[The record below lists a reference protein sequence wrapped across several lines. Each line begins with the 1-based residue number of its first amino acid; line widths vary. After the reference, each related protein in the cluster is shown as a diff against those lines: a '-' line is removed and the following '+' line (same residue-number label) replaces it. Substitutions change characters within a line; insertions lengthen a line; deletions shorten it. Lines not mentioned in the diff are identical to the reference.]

1 MKQKEIDM
9 AKTIVRNF
17 VELNKSHY
25 SKDHIFQFDDLREII
40 QESIDALK
48 NSRQISK
55 ESEGLDFYSII
66 ADDILREELSILQSD
81 KDLEK
86 NIICDKDHKTW
97 LLNTGQP
104 IDPDRQKIDYKYWN
118 RYRQFIANQKQ
129 VNMEDFD
136 GEIRQIVSNLRDPLD
151 RNKEGWL
158 NRGMV
163 VGSVQSGKTM
173 NYAGVVAQAFD
184 SGYQFV
190 VVLGGAGRKLRAQ
203 TQARIDEGV
212 LGVDTSTANKGW
224 IGAGKLDIRDRDGKK
239 IRYQAINSLTTSYD
253 GGLSGKDGDFSTKSK
268 NIKNYNVEWNKD
280 TPPHLFVMKKNKAIL
295 ENFLEWIEQMQ
306 RDSKDTKAKLSMLI
320 IDDECDYASIDTN
333 KADEIEDILDDDYEA
348 SAINQCIV
356 NILKKFKWRSY
367 LGYTATPYGNIF
379 QRRDI
384 NEIDE
389 SLFPRNFIIY
399 LQPNRMYFGP
409 SEFFNSSSGDNP
421 IDLIRNIP
429 YDDSSFFY
437 NIVDQRNQIWKEKD
451 LYSTKDDTDERK
463 KELSKLRRDETIA
476 LLNQYEDSP
485 APESLSIAIKSFI
498 ISCAIRWNRGE
509 KNIFNS
515 MLIHIQREV
524 PFQDFIIR
532 MVKKEFEIIKNQIYN
547 QNLESFKSIYNQ
559 DYKETTCDVLNSDS
573 VDEGLK
579 VGMQPLGS
587 FESILGAIDEVIE
600 RISIVKEYGKDRQ
613 SRLDY
618 NHDKK
623 GNYYICVGSDVLARG
638 LTLEGLSVSYF
649 LREAKT
655 YDTLMQMG
663 RWFGYRSGYLDLCRV
678 YTTPTIIEF
687 FENVKNANESMYR
700 MFKTMNERDDIP
712 ENFGMYILS
721 SHSAQKV
728 TGYGKTRYTQKISLD
743 LNDASHNE
751 MRTDISKDRL
761 NSNLEFI
768 NSFLTEKT
776 NESKNEKRQIYT
788 LNTQEFI
795 RFITNYKFSFDSSR
809 MPIDQ
814 NFIPNMYIDYI
825 NKVEG
830 KFQSFKGFKLIFT
843 STPKSDRVPW
853 TVNGSKLNASERF
866 IKASGLRS
874 GKFWYFSGSA
884 SDGQADKYYQKKY
897 LSNGFGFIMLRPIYG
912 PSNYSEMIQKYTKD
926 EMLQFIDNNTYKNKG
941 IEMLGIDTPVF
952 HELIRMPSR
961 SSLGLNED
969 DTRVDLVV
977 DQKYLENL
985 AIPFE
990 TDEDGE
996 YI

>member
-1 MKQKEIDM
+1 MNQKEINS
-9 AKTIVRNF
+9 AKNVVRNF
-17 VELNKSHY
+17 VNMHKSRLP
-25 SKDHIFQFDDLREII
+25 KDHMFQYDDLKRII
-40 QESIDALK
+40 QDSVNGLK
-48 NSRQISK
+48 ASNQISK
-55 ESEGLDFYSII
+55 KSEGFNFYSII
-66 ADDILREELSILQSD
+66 SDEILREELSILKTD

-86 NIICDKDHKTW
+86 NIICEKDHQSW

-104 IDPDRQKIDYKYWN
+104 IDPDRKKITYKYWD
-118 RYRQFIANQKQ
+118 RYRKFISNQKK

-151 RNKEGWL
+151 RNQEGWL

-184 SGYQFV
+184 AGYQFV

-212 LGVDTSTANKGW
+212 LGVDTSRNIPGY
-224 IGAGKLDIRDRDGKK
+224 IGAGKLDIRDRDGNK
-239 IRYQAINSLTTSYD
+239 ISYQPISSLTTSYD

-268 NIKNYNVEWNKD
+268 KVQNYNVEWNKD

-306 RDSKDTKAKLSMLI
+306 RDSKDRKAELSLLI

-333 KADEIEDILDDDYEA
+333 KADEMEDILDDDYEA

-356 NILKKFKWRSY
+356 DILQKFKWRSY

-409 SEFFNSSSGDNP
+409 SEFFNSSSSENP

-429 YDDSSFFY
+429 FKDSGYFYD
-437 NIVDQRNQIWKEKD
+437 IVNERNKIWREKE
-451 LYSTKDDTDERK
+451 LYSTKYDTEERK
-463 KELSKLRRDETIA
+463 KELSQLRRHETIT
-476 LLNQYEDSP
+476 LLNKYENDK

-509 KNIFNS
+509 KNVFNS

-532 MVKKEFEIIKNQIYN
+532 MVKEEFEKIKNQVYN
-547 QNLESFKSIYNQ
+547 QNLKSFEAIYNQ
-559 DYKETTCDVLNSDS
+559 DYVETTCDVLDSDLI
-573 VDEGLK
+573 DKGLK
-579 VGMQPLGS
+579 IGMQPLGS
-587 FESILGAIDEVIE
+587 FKSIVDAIDEVIS

-618 NHDKK
+618 SEDKK
-623 GNYYICVGSDVLARG
+623 GNYYICVGSDVLSRG

-663 RWFGYRSGYLDLCRV
+663 RWFGYRSGYLDVCRV
-678 YTTPTIIEF
+678 YTTPTIVEF
-687 FENVKNANESMYR
+687 FQNVKDANEAMYR
-700 MFKTMNERDDIP
+700 MFQTMNERDDIP

-721 SHSAQKV
+721 SQSAQKV
-728 TGYGKTRYTQKISLD
+728 TGYGKTRYAQKISLD

-751 MRTDISKDRL
+751 MRTDISQDRL
-761 NSNLEFI
+761 NSNLKFI
-768 NSFLTEKT
+768 NNFLIGKT
-776 NESKNEKRQIYT
+776 DESKNENRQIYN
-788 LNTQEFI
+788 LDSQDFI
-795 RFITNYKFSFDSSR
+795 HFINNYKFSFDHSR
-809 MPIDQ
+809 KPIDQ

-825 NKVEG
+825 NKVES
-830 KFQSFKGFKLIFT
+830 KFQSFKGFKLILT
-843 STPKSDRVPW
+843 STPKSDRVSW
-853 TVNGSKLNASERF
+853 IVNGNRLNASERF
-866 IKASGLRS
+866 IQGSGLRNNN
-874 GKFWYFSGSA
+874 FWYFSSSA
-884 SDGQADKYYQKKY
+884 SDGQADKDYQEKY
-897 LSNGFGFIMLRPIYG
+897 LSNGIGFIMLRPIYG
-912 PSNYSEMIQKYTKD
+912 PSDFSKIKLKYNKN
-926 EMLQFIDNNTYKNKG
+926 EILQFIDDKSYKDKG
-941 IEMLGIDTPVF
+941 IEILGIDNPIF
-952 HELIRMPSR
+952 HELVRMPSR
-961 SSLGLNED
+961 SSLGLDENE
-969 DTRVDLVV
+969 TRMDLVV

-985 AIPFE
+985 EIPFE
-990 TDEDGE
+990 QNEDGE